1 MKYPQMAFRGE
12 PPPPIGPV
20 VEPPQGA
27 EPIEQ
32 IVAFLGRTP

>member
-1 MKYPQMAFRGE
+1 MAFSGE
-12 PPPPIGPV
+12 RPPPIGPA

-32 IVAFLGRTP
+32 LVAFPGRTP